1 MTMERIR
8 QREAVVNT
16 AGNLGSGA
24 APLERDREF
33 GYARA
38 DFNEV
43 RGLIY
48 ARAGIR
54 LNDSKHE
61 MVYSRLTRRL
71 RALGLPDFRSYLAL
85 LRSEDHPEWENFVNA
100 LTTNLTAFFREPHH
114 FPVLAEHLRG
124 LHQGSGAMLWSA
136 AASTG
141 EEAYSM
147 AMIACEVYGTLWP
160 PVKILATDLDSEVLQ
175 RASEAIY
182 ARELVKDLSP
192 ERLRRFFLNGSG
204 AREGYVKVRP
214 ELRALVTFKRNNL
227 RDDNWDLRESFDCIF
242 CRNVMIYFDK
252 PTQYQVLTRIARVL
266 KPQGLLFAGHSE
278 SYFHAVDLFRSCGR
292 TVYRHA

>member
-1 MTMERIR
+1 MKS
-8 QREAVVNT
+8 
-16 AGNLGSGA
+16 AGTTGGSSWA
-24 APLERDREF
+24 TPFERDREF

-38 DFNEV
+38 DFDEV
-43 RGLIY
+43 RELIY
-48 ARAGIR
+48 VHAGIR

-61 MVYSRLTRRL
+61 MVYGRLTRRL
-71 RALGLPDFRSYLAL
+71 RALGVSDFGSYLAL
-85 LRSEDHPEWENFVNA
+85 VRGEDHPEWENFVNA

-114 FPVLAEHLRG
+114 FPVLAEHLRALRHG
-124 LHQGSGAMLWSA
+124 PEATLWSA

-147 AMIACEVYGTLWP
+147 AMIACEVYETLWP
-160 PVKILATDLDSEVLQ
+160 PVRILASDLDSQVLQ

-182 ARELVKDLSP
+182 TKELVQDLSSG
-192 ERLRRFFLNGSG
+192 RLKRFFLNGAG

-214 ELRALVTFKRNNL
+214 ELRALVTFTRHNL
-227 RDDNWDLRESFDCIF
+227 RDENWNLRETFDCIF

-252 PTQYQVLTRIARVL
+252 PTQYQVLTRIASVL
-266 KPQGLLFAGHSE
+266 KPEGLLFAGHSE
-278 SYFHAVDLFRSCGR
+278 SYFHAADLFRPCGR

>member
-1 MTMERIR
+1 MKS
-8 QREAVVNT
+8 
-16 AGNLGSGA
+16 AGNTGGSSWA
-24 APLERDREF
+24 TPFERDREF
-33 GYARA
+33 GYVRA
-38 DFNEV
+38 DFDEV
-43 RGLIY
+43 RELIY
-48 ARAGIR
+48 VHAGIR

-71 RALGLPDFRSYLAL
+71 RALGLADFGSYLAL
-85 LRSEDHPEWENFVNA
+85 LRREDHPEWENFVNA

-114 FPVLAEHLRG
+114 FPVLAEHLRALRHG
-124 LHQGSGAMLWSA
+124 PEATLWSA

-147 AMIACEVYGTLWP
+147 AVIACEVYETLWP
-160 PVKILATDLDSEVLQ
+160 PVRILASDLDSQVLQ

-182 ARELVKDLSP
+182 TKELVQDLSSG
-192 ERLRRFFLNGSG
+192 RLKRFFLNGAG

-214 ELRALVTFKRNNL
+214 ELRALVTFTKHNL

-252 PTQYQVLTRIARVL
+252 PTQYQVLTRIASVL
-266 KPQGLLFAGHSE
+266 KPEGLLFAGHSE
-278 SYFHAVDLFRSCGR
+278 SYFHAADLFQSCGR

>member
-1 MTMERIR
+1 MKS
-8 QREAVVNT
+8 
-16 AGNLGSGA
+16 AGNTGGGLLA
-24 APLERDREF
+24 TPFERDREF
-33 GYARA
+33 GYTRA
-38 DFNEV
+38 DFNQV
-43 RGLIY
+43 RELIY
-48 ARAGIR
+48 AHAGIR

-71 RALGLPDFRSYLAL
+71 RALGVSDFGSYLAL
-85 LRSEDHPEWENFVNA
+85 LRREDHPEWENFVNA

-114 FPVLAEHLRG
+114 FPMLAEHLRG
-124 LHQGSGAMLWSA
+124 LRHGSAATLWSA

-147 AMIACEVYGTLWP
+147 AMIACEVYETLWP
-160 PVKILATDLDSEVLQ
+160 PVKILASDLDSQVLQ

-182 ARELVKDLSP
+182 ARELVHDLSP
-192 ERLRRFFLNGSG
+192 ERLRRFFLSG
-204 AREGYVKVRP
+204 TGTREGFVKVKP
-214 ELRALVTFKRNNL
+214 ELRQLVTFRNHNL

-278 SYFHAVDLFRSCGR
+278 SYFHAADLFQPYGR

>member
-1 MTMERIR
+1 MKSAGKTGGGSWATPFERY
-8 QREAVVNT
+8 
-16 AGNLGSGA
+16 
-24 APLERDREF
+24 REF
-33 GYARA
+33 GYRRA
-38 DFNEV
+38 DFDEV
-43 RGLIY
+43 RELIY
-48 ARAGIR
+48 AHAGIR

-71 RALGLPDFRSYLAL
+71 RALGVSDFGSYLEL
-85 LRSEDHPEWENFVNA
+85 LRSGDHPEWENFVNA

-114 FPVLAEHLRG
+114 FPVLAEYLRG
-124 LHQGSGAMLWSA
+124 LRPGSGATLWSA

-147 AMIACEVYGTLWP
+147 AMTACEVYGTLSP
-160 PVKILATDLDSEVLQ
+160 PVRILATDLDSQVLQ

-182 ARELVKDLSP
+182 ARELVQDLSP
-192 ERLRRFFLNGSG
+192 ERLRRFFLSGTG
-204 AREGYVKVRP
+204 AREGFVKVKP
-214 ELRALVTFKRNNL
+214 ELRALVTFTKHNL
-227 RDDNWDLRESFDCIF
+227 RDDNWELHESFDCIF

-252 PTQYQVLTRIARVL
+252 PTQYQVLARIAHVL

-278 SYFHAVDLFRSCGR
+278 SYFHAADLFRPCGR

>member
-1 MTMERIR
+1 M
-8 QREAVVNT
+8 NN
-16 AGNLGSGA
+16 AGNPSPWA
-24 APLERDREF
+24 TQSEREREF
-33 GYARA
+33 GYTRA

-43 RGLIY
+43 RQLIY
-48 ARAGIR
+48 AHAGIR

-71 RALGLPDFRSYLAL
+71 RALDLPDFGSYLAL
-85 LRSEDHPEWENFVNA
+85 LRRADHPEWENFVNA

-124 LHQGSGAMLWSA
+124 LRQGSGATLWSA

-147 AMIACEVYGTLWP
+147 AMIACEVYETLWP
-160 PVKILATDLDSEVLQ
+160 PVKILASDLDSQVLQ

-182 ARELVKDLSP
+182 ARDLVQDVSP
-192 ERLRRFFLNGSG
+192 ERLRRFFLNGAG
-204 AREGYVKVRP
+204 AREGYVKVKP
-214 ELRALVTFKRNNL
+214 EVRALVTFTKHNL
-227 RDDNWDLRESFDCIF
+227 RDDNWDLRETFDCIF

-266 KPQGLLFAGHSE
+266 KRQGLLFAGHSE
-278 SYFHAVDLFRSCGR
+278 SYFHAADLFRPCGR

>member
-1 MTMERIR
+1 MKS
-8 QREAVVNT
+8 
-16 AGNLGSGA
+16 AGNTGGGLLA
-24 APLERDREF
+24 TPFERDREF
-33 GYARA
+33 GYTRA
-38 DFNEV
+38 DFNQV
-43 RGLIY
+43 RELIY
-48 ARAGIR
+48 AHAGIR

-71 RALGLPDFRSYLAL
+71 RALGVSDFGSYLAL
-85 LRSEDHPEWENFVNA
+85 VRGEDHPEWENFVNA

-114 FPVLAEHLRG
+114 FPMLAEHLRG
-124 LHQGSGAMLWSA
+124 LRQGSAATLWSA

-147 AMIACEVYGTLWP
+147 AMIACEVYETLWP
-160 PVKILATDLDSEVLQ
+160 PVKILASDLDSQVLQ

-182 ARELVKDLSP
+182 ARELVQDLSP
-192 ERLRRFFLNGSG
+192 ERLRRFFLSG
-204 AREGYVKVRP
+204 TGTREGFVKVKP
-214 ELRALVTFKRNNL
+214 ELRQLVTFRNHNL
-227 RDDNWDLRESFDCIF
+227 RDDDWDLRESFDCIF

-278 SYFHAVDLFRSCGR
+278 SYFHAADLFRPYGR

>member
-1 MTMERIR
+1 MKS
-8 QREAVVNT
+8 
-16 AGNLGSGA
+16 AGNTGGGLWA
-24 APLERDREF
+24 TPFERNREF
-33 GYARA
+33 GYTRA
-38 DFNEV
+38 DFDEV
-43 RGLIY
+43 RELIY
-48 ARAGIR
+48 AHAGIR

-71 RALGLPDFRSYLAL
+71 RALRISDFGSYLAL
-85 LRSEDHPEWENFVNA
+85 LRSGDHPEWENFVNA

-114 FPVLAEHLRG
+114 FPLLADYMRG
-124 LHQGSGAMLWSA
+124 LHQGSGATLWSA

-147 AMIACEVYGTLWP
+147 AMIACEVYETLWP
-160 PVKILATDLDSEVLQ
+160 PVKILASDLDSQVLQ

-182 ARELVKDLSP
+182 ERELVQDVSP
-192 ERLRRFFLNGSG
+192 ERLRRFFLNGAG

-214 ELRALVTFKRNNL
+214 ELRALVTFAKHNL
-227 RDDNWDLRESFDCIF
+227 RDDNWDFRESFDCIF

-278 SYFHAVDLFRSCGR
+278 SYFHAADLFRACGR

>member
-1 MTMERIR
+1 MKS
-8 QREAVVNT
+8 
-16 AGNLGSGA
+16 AGNTGGGLLA
-24 APLERDREF
+24 TPFERDREF
-33 GYARA
+33 GYTRA
-38 DFNEV
+38 DFNQV
-43 RGLIY
+43 RELIY
-48 ARAGIR
+48 AHAGIR
-54 LNDSKHE
+54 LNESKHE

-71 RALGLPDFRSYLAL
+71 RALGVSDFGSYLAL
-85 LRSEDHPEWENFVNA
+85 VRGEDHPEWENFVNA

-114 FPVLAEHLRG
+114 FPMLAEHLRG
-124 LHQGSGAMLWSA
+124 LHQGSAATLWSA

-147 AMIACEVYGTLWP
+147 AMIACEVYETLWP
-160 PVKILATDLDSEVLQ
+160 PVKILASDLDSQVLQ

-182 ARELVKDLSP
+182 ARELVQDLSP
-192 ERLRRFFLNGSG
+192 ERLRRFFLSG
-204 AREGYVKVRP
+204 TGTREGFVKVKP
-214 ELRALVTFKRNNL
+214 ELRQLVTFRNHNL

-278 SYFHAVDLFRSCGR
+278 SYFHAADLFRPYGR

>member
-1 MTMERIR
+1 MAT
-8 QREAVVNT
+8 
-16 AGNLGSGA
+16 
-24 APLERDREF
+24 PFERDREF
-33 GYARA
+33 GYTRA
-38 DFNEV
+38 DFNQV
-43 RGLIY
+43 RELIY
-48 ARAGIR
+48 AHAGIR

-71 RALGLPDFRSYLAL
+71 RALGVSDFGSYLAL
-85 LRSEDHPEWENFVNA
+85 VRGEDHPEWENFVNA

-114 FPVLAEHLRG
+114 FPILAEHLRE
-124 LHQGSGAMLWSA
+124 LRHGSAATLWSA

-147 AMIACEVYGTLWP
+147 AMIACEVYETLWP
-160 PVKILATDLDSEVLQ
+160 PVKILASDLDSQVLQ

-182 ARELVKDLSP
+182 ARELVQDLSP
-192 ERLRRFFLNGSG
+192 ERLRRFFLSG
-204 AREGYVKVRP
+204 TGTREGFVTVKP
-214 ELRALVTFKRNNL
+214 ELRQLVTFRNHNL

-252 PTQYQVLTRIARVL
+252 PTQYQVLARIARVL

-278 SYFHAVDLFRSCGR
+278 SYFHAADLFRPYGR

>member
-1 MTMERIR
+1 MKS
-8 QREAVVNT
+8 
-16 AGNLGSGA
+16 AGNAGGSLLA
-24 APLERDREF
+24 TPFERDREF
-33 GYARA
+33 GYTRA
-38 DFNEV
+38 DFNQV
-43 RGLIY
+43 RELIY
-48 ARAGIR
+48 AHAGIR

-71 RALGLPDFRSYLAL
+71 RALGVSDFGSYLAL
-85 LRSEDHPEWENFVNA
+85 LRREDHPEWENFVNA

-114 FPVLAEHLRG
+114 FPMLAEHLRG
-124 LHQGSGAMLWSA
+124 LRHGSAATLWSA

-147 AMIACEVYGTLWP
+147 AMIACEVYETLWP
-160 PVKILATDLDSEVLQ
+160 PVKILASDLDSQVLQ
-175 RASEAIY
+175 RAGEAIY
-182 ARELVKDLSP
+182 ARELVQDLSP
-192 ERLRRFFLNGSG
+192 ERLRRFFLSG
-204 AREGYVKVRP
+204 TGTREGFVKVKP
-214 ELRALVTFKRNNL
+214 ELRQLVTFRNHNL

-278 SYFHAVDLFRSCGR
+278 SYFHAADLFRPYGR